1 MKMKSGFVIKEVS
14 DKLIVIPTGSEV
26 INFRGIMTLN
36 ESGKRLFDLLQN
48 EIELEEIIK
57 EFERIYDVTYDIAK
71 SDVEVFIDQLRSHN
85 LIQ

>member
-1 MKMKSGFVIKEVS
+1 MKMKPGFVIKEVS
-14 DKLIVIPTGSEV
+14 DKLIVIPTGSVV

-71 SDVEVFIDQLRSHN
+71 SDVEAFIHQLRSHN

>member
-1 MKMKSGFVIKEVS
+1 MKSGFVIKEVS

-36 ESGKRLFDLLQN
+36 ESGKCLFDLLQN
-48 EIELEEIIK
+48 EIELEEIIN

-71 SDVEVFIDQLRSHN
+71 IDVEAFIHQLRSHN

>member
-36 ESGKRLFDLLQN
+36 ESGKLIIDLLQN

-57 EFERIYDVTYDIAK
+57 EFERIYNVTYDIAK
-71 SDVEVFIDQLRSHN
+71 RDVEAFIDQLRSHN

>member
-1 MKMKSGFVIKEVS
+1 MKSGFVIKEVS

-36 ESGKRLFDLLQN
+36 ESGKCLFDLLQN

-71 SDVEVFIDQLRSHN
+71 SDVEAFIHQLRSHN